1 MECNHID
8 HVDLE
13 LEQSLPDSSLFAYPQ
28 YGRKL
33 LIRCMLQD
41 MTNTVLSTPAH
52 MEKSQSRVL
61 RNHFFISNIRI
72 IGINHLF
79 LLHLSLNFTICLIF
93 LCEFIFLLIIF
104 HIPLCNVR
112 QAYKGSSIKVAP
124 SHVISQR

>member
-1 MECNHID
+1 
-8 HVDLE
+8 
-13 LEQSLPDSSLFAYPQ
+13 
-28 YGRKL
+28 
-33 LIRCMLQD
+33 MLQD
-41 MTNTVLSTPAH
+41 MTNAVLSIPAH

-61 RNHFFISNIRI
+61 RNQFFISNIRI

-93 LCEFIFLLIIF
+93 LCEFIFLLIVF

-124 SHVISQR
+124 SRVISQR